1 MLAISIATGNDKHGD
16 HGDNVDIHDTKHGL
30 VTIMTKTQRMD
41 PQAFENE
48 KLAGTTK
55 SVMMRTTTM
64 MMRKTQRTYGF
75 ENEGLGGTTTL
86 MMMMAT
92 IMAMRKT

>member
-30 VTIMTKTQRMD
+30 VTIMTKTQRMG

-55 SVMMRTTTM
+55 SVMMRTTPM
-64 MMRKTQRTYGF
+64 MMRKTQLMDLRTKGWQ
-75 ENEGLGGTTTL
+75 
-86 MMMMAT
+86 
-92 IMAMRKT
+92 RRQR

>member
-1 MLAISIATGNDKHGD
+1 MG
-16 HGDNVDIHDTKHGL
+16 
-30 VTIMTKTQRMD
+30 

-64 MMRKTQRTYGF
+64 MTRKTQRTYGF
-75 ENEGLGGTTTL
+75 ENEGLAATTSL
-86 MMMMAT
+86 VMMMTTMMMT
-92 IMAMRKT
+92 RKTQ